1 MTSQASLQRQQLAVK
16 DILVDTRRQRLAK
29 YGLCESNETYVR

>member
-16 DILVDTRRQRLAK
+16 DILVDTRRQSLAK
-29 YGLCESNETYVR
+29 YGLCESDETYVR